1 VVKTDQ
7 NFIFFDREA
16 HILDR
21 LYIMVL
27 FKNFHFSQNS
37 KGLPFGFTEN
47 VTFMVFY
54 IKFQKLAQNT
64 KVLDFDF
71 IQFFGIFFS
80 NFGSKSKGV
89 SFRFY

>member
-71 IQFFGIFFS
+71 IQFFGIFF
-80 NFGSKSKGV
+80 FKFWLKI
-89 SFRFY
+89 